1 MGKLLETLKP
11 LDRPVV
17 TLAGTTTTAAESP
30 AEPVEEIPF
39 IEVGGRRGPVEGSP
53 AVLASMA
60 VPPAKVA
67 VGPRDA
73 RFPAQ
78 PLSDGAR
85 SGPKFQATPS
95 ATLAETSGLTV
106 AFRPVAADSRPLQ
119 PPQTRFAPEL
129 VAFHR
134 PETVAGRQYQALAAT
149 LTAQLPAAHSAVLSF
164 VAATRGVGATT
175 VLLNLAITFARHDP
189 SGARRRVAVVDADLW
204 QPRVAQRLGLYP
216 GPGLREV
223 LLGTVMLHQALQE
236 TGEPNLAALTA
247 GDGPPG
253 QVPGRLAVGVAGVV
267 RQLREQF
274 DLILLDAPAVEERL
288 EVGELAAASNA
299 VYVVVPQSAAETP
312 QTAALLRSLASRG
325 SPVRGQI
332 LTER

>member
-11 LDRPVV
+11 LERPAV
-17 TLAGTTTTAAESP
+17 TLPGTTTAAAESP

-67 VGPRDA
+67 VGSRNV
-73 RFPAQ
+73 
-78 PLSDGAR
+78 SGAR

-106 AFRPVAADSRPLQ
+106 AFRPVAAESRPLQ

-134 PETVAGRQYQALAAT
+134 PETVASRQYQALAAT
-149 LTAQLPAAHSAVLSF
+149 LTAQLPAAHSAVLFF

-175 VLLNLAITFARHDP
+175 VLLNLAITCARLDP

-204 QPRVAQRLGLYP
+204 QPGVAQRLGLYP

-247 GDGPPG
+247 GDGAPG

-274 DLILLDAPAVEERL
+274 DLILLDAPAVEERP
-288 EVGELAAASNA
+288 EVSELAAACDA

-312 QTAALLRSLASRG
+312 QTASLLRSLASRG